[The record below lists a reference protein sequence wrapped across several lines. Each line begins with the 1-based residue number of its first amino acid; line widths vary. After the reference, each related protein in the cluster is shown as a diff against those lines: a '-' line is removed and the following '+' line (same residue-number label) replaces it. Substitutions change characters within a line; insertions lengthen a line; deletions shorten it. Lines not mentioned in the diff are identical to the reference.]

1 MDGTR
6 RLRTALVAAVGAA
19 AVLLAAAC
27 DDDGNGNGNGD
38 ETPAA
43 TATVEATA
51 GVPPATVEP
60 LPTLDPSITPG
71 PPERI
76 ELRADPQALAC
87 DGESASTVT
96 ARVLDEAGQ
105 PVADGTEVTFSVQAL
120 GTADPID
127 AETSAGEA
135 QTSVTALGEG
145 VGVVVNVSAEGAAAS
160 IRIDCQ

>member
-1 MDGTR
+1 MGGR
-6 RLRTALVAAVGAA
+6 RARTALVAAVAA
-19 AVLLAAAC
+19 VVVLLAAAC
-27 DDDGNGNGNGD
+27 DDGGNGNGK
-38 ETPAA
+38 ETPVPSP
-43 TATVEATA
+43 TIEATA
-51 GVPPATVEP
+51 GPPPATVEP

-76 ELRADPQALAC
+76 ELRAEPQTLVC
-87 DGESASTVT
+87 DGENASTVT

-105 PVADGTEVTFSVQAL
+105 PVADGTRVTFSVQAL